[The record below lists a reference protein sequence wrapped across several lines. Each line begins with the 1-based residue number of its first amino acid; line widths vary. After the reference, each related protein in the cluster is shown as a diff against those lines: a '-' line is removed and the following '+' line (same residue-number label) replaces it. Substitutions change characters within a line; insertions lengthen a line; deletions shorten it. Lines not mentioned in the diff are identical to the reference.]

1 MAEKKTD
8 AADELGAKI
17 EAATDKF
24 DAKIEAWA
32 DKNWGKRNVKVKTGG
47 GFFYFLGFLGS
58 AIYFIGLAS
67 DFWAGVL
74 GVLKSIVWPAF
85 LVYEALGA
93 VGA

>member
-1 MAEKKTD
+1 MDEK
-8 AADELGAKI
+8 KI
-17 EAATDKF
+17 EADLESAAAKF
-24 DAKIEAWA
+24 EAKVNKWA
-32 DKNWGKRNVKVKTGG
+32 EKDWSKREVKVKAGG

-58 AIYFIGLAS
+58 AIYFIGQAS